1 MATEKDESKG
11 MEEAIQKAIERGNFD
26 NLKGKGKPLDLNDY
40 YDTPE
45 DVRIGFSLLKNAGYI
60 PEEVEL
66 LNTINE
72 IKAKIKDTKSETERK
87 ELSKKLLENQ
97 LKYDLRMERFTK
109 R

>member
-1 MATEKDESKG
+1 MTTEKDDPKG
-11 MEEAIQKAIERGNFD
+11 TEAAIQNAINRGDFD
-26 NLKGKGKPLDLNDY
+26 NLKGKGKPLDLNNY

-66 LNTINE
+66 LNKITE
-72 IKAKIKDTKSETERK
+72 IKTKIKETDNETERK
-87 ELSKKLLENQ
+87 ELYKRLLDAQ
-97 LKYDLRMERFTK
+97 LKYDIRMERLKK

>member
-1 MATEKDESKG
+1 MTAEKDDFIG
-11 MEEAIQKAIERGNFD
+11 PEEAIRNAINRGDFE

-45 DVRIGFSLLKNAGYI
+45 DVRLGFSLLKNAGYI

-66 LNTINE
+66 LNTITE
-72 IKAKIKDTKSETERK
+72 LKTKIKETVNEVEKK
-87 ELSKKLLENQ
+87 ELSKKLLETQ

>member
-1 MATEKDESKG
+1 MTTEKDGPKG
-11 MEEAIQKAIERGNFD
+11 TEAAIQNAINRGDFD
-26 NLKGKGKPLDLNDY
+26 NLKGKGKPLDLNNY

-66 LNTINE
+66 LNKITG
-72 IKAKIKDTKSETERK
+72 IKTKIKETDNETERK
-87 ELSKKLLENQ
+87 ELFKRLLDAQ
-97 LKYDLRMERFTK
+97 LKYDIRMERLKK